1 LTPKE
6 KLMGWRDVPIG
17 AVAEEPGSASR
28 YETGGWR
35 SQRPVF
41 DAQNCIKCGLCY
53 VFCPDA
59 AIEMTPEGFP
69 SIRLAYCK
77 GCGICA
83 RECFMSA
90 FGLSCFKMV
99 EEEEFR

>member
-1 LTPKE
+1 MTPKE
-6 KLMGWRDVPIG
+6 KLMGWRDIPLG

-59 AIEMTPEGFP
+59 AIEMTQKIKELGPNP
-69 SIRLAYCK
+69 LRRSNTD
-77 GCGICA
+77 
-83 RECFMSA
+83 
-90 FGLSCFKMV
+90 
-99 EEEEFR
+99 